1 VHQWGTQLQC
11 SLMGVSSVV
20 SWDTMLITVLNARC
34 RLPREVVFRKVDS
47 HRLKHALE
55 IQALQAIKH
64 NKTMCAARWTTWPWS
79 RLRMLPELCCH
90 STVWFGSYTFIYNWS
105 VHSKA

>member
-1 VHQWGTQLQC
+1 
-11 SLMGVSSVV
+11 
-20 SWDTMLITVLNARC
+20 MLITVINARC

-64 NKTMCAARWTTWPWS
+64 NKTMCAAR
-79 RLRMLPELCCH
+79 
-90 STVWFGSYTFIYNWS
+90 
-105 VHSKA
+105 